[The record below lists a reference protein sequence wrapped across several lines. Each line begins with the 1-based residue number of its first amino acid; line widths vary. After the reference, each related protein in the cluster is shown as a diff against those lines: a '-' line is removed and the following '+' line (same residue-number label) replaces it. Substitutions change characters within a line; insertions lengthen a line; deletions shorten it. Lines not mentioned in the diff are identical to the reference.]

1 MKFKNSTKRN
11 ASFMTIML
19 AIVMVIMVTSASQPF
34 SDVSPTKDA
43 WCYTQ
48 VMKAYEAGLI
58 NGYGNGLFGKN
69 DPITRGQIVQILYNY
84 YGEDCGTNSGFSDV
98 PSSAWYAKAVTWAS
112 KNGVVSGYSNGT
124 FGPNNKLTREQMVTI
139 LYNVAGRPA
148 TNASA
153 LAQFNDRG
161 QVAAYAVNGFSWAV
175 SNKVVSGTSNTTL
188 SPRGTATRAQVA
200 VILIRYLEN
209 VEGVQFPDV
218 NGGST
223 QPVEPT
229 PTPTP
234 TPTKPDASN
243 SQNSDGTTN
252 AAYVNSLCDVGK
264 SNNYPTT
271 GDASSPNANGFY
283 TKANVDISGAKLH
296 YEVIPYVNEFLA
308 KHPDQIEANK
318 DYAPW
323 NITMHWVTTDE
334 QEEYTLLRAKEA
346 ASYFE
351 HKRPDNSSI
360 ISGENL
366 YRGENIAA
374 SVIKAWEN
382 SSGHAS
388 TMLNAGYEDRTTCV
402 ASCGYVWVMTIW
414 ASNQLQAVKSFAFNN
429 YFWAD

>member
-1 MKFKNSTKRN
+1 MKRKLTALLAAAALCLSLTIP
-11 ASFMTIML
+11 ASAAGSF
-19 AIVMVIMVTSASQPF
+19 A
-34 SDVSPTKDA
+34 DVSPTRDT

-48 VMKAYEAGLI
+48 VMQASEAGLM
-58 NGYGNGLFGKN
+58 NGYGSSLFGKN
-69 DPITRGQIVQILYNY
+69 DPITRGQMVQILYNY
-84 YGEDCGTNSGFSDV
+84 YGENCGTNSGFSDV
-98 PSSAWYAKAVTWAS
+98 PSSVWYAKAVTWAS
-112 KNGVVSGYSNGT
+112 KKGVASGYSNGT
-124 FGPNNKLTREQMVTI
+124 FGPDNQLTREQMVTI

-148 TNASA
+148 TNTSA

-234 TPTKPDASN
+234 TKPDASN

-264 SNNYPTT
+264 SNDYPTT

-283 TKANVDISGAKLH
+283 TKATVDISGAKLQ
-296 YEVIPYVNEFLA
+296 YDVIPYVNAFLE
-308 KHPDQIEANK
+308 KHSELIGTLSE
-318 DYAPW
+318 PW
-323 NITMHWVTTDE
+323 GTKLRWVTTDE

-346 ASYFE
+346 YSYFE
-351 HKRPDNSSI
+351 HKRPDNSWI
-360 ISGENL
+360 ISAENL
-366 YRGENIAA
+366 YRGNSGAEV
-374 SVIKAWEN
+374 VIKAWEN

-388 TMLNAGYEDRTTCV
+388 TMLSAGYQSYTTCV
-402 ASCGYVWVMTIW
+402 ASYNGVWVMTIFGPNGFADVKEF
-414 ASNQLQAVKSFAFNN
+414 ASNN
-429 YFWAD
+429 YFVR

>member
-1 MKFKNSTKRN
+1 MKIHKRLITAMAAAVLTATLAVPAFAAGPTFRDVP
-11 ASFMTIML
+11 ASHWAYT
-19 AIVMVIMVTSASQPF
+19 AIE
-34 SDVSPTKDA
+34 
-43 WCYTQ
+43 
-48 VMKAYEAGLI
+48 KAA
-58 NGYGNGLFGKN
+58 GNGMVAGVGDGKYAPN
-69 DPITRGQIVQILYNY
+69 GTITGGQLLTMLTRHFCPEDIETDPIVLSQAGHSGRWYSGNLY
-84 YGEDCGTNSGFSDV
+84 
-98 PSSAWYAKAVTWAS
+98 AALKH
-112 KNGVVSGYSNGT
+112 GYLDGIDPT
-124 FGPNNKLTREQMVTI
+124 EIDLDAPCTREQMVTI

-218 NGGST
+218 NGGAT
-223 QPVEPT
+223 QPVE
-229 PTPTP
+229 PTP

-264 SNNYPTT
+264 SNDYPTT

-283 TKANVDISGAKLH
+283 TKANVDVSGAKLQ
-296 YEVIPYVNEFLA
+296 YDVIPYVNAFLE
-308 KHPDQIEANK
+308 KHSELIGTLSE
-318 DYAPW
+318 PW
-323 NITMHWVTTDE
+323 GTKLRWVTTDE

-346 ASYFE
+346 YSYFE
-351 HKRPDNSSI
+351 HKRPDGTSG

-366 YRGENIAA
+366 YRGNSGAEV
-374 SVIKAWEN
+374 VIKAWEN

-388 TMLNAGYEDRTTCV
+388 TMLAIGYEARTTCV
-402 ASCGYVWVMTIW
+402 ASYNGVWVMTIW
-414 ASNQLQAVKSFAFNN
+414 GENDILKAQIFAPNN
-429 YFWAD
+429 YFRTK

>member
-1 MKFKNSTKRN
+1 MKRKLTALLAAAALCLSLTIP
-11 ASFMTIML
+11 ASAAGSF
-19 AIVMVIMVTSASQPF
+19 A
-34 SDVSPTKDA
+34 DVSPTRDA

-48 VMKAYEAGLI
+48 VMQASEAGLM
-58 NGYGNGLFGKN
+58 NGYGSSLFGKN
-69 DPITRGQIVQILYNY
+69 DPITRGQMVQILYNY
-84 YGEDCGTNSGFSDV
+84 YGENCGTNSGFSDV

-112 KNGVVSGYSNGT
+112 EKGVASGYSNGT

-188 SPRGTATRAQVA
+188 GPRGTATRAQVA

-218 NGGST
+218 NGGAT

-229 PTPTP
+229 PTPT
-234 TPTKPDASN
+234 KPDASS

-264 SNNYPTT
+264 SNDYPTT

-283 TKANVDISGAKLH
+283 TKANVDIAGAKLQ
-296 YEVIPYVNEFLA
+296 YDVIPYVNAFLA
-308 KHPDQIEANK
+308 KHPNLKETSTA
-318 DYAPW
+318 APW
-323 NITMHWVTTDE
+323 DTTMHWVTTDE

-346 ASYFE
+346 YSYFE
-351 HKRPDNSSI
+351 HARPDGSDI

-366 YRGENIAA
+366 YRGNSGAEV
-374 SVIKAWEN
+374 VIKAWEN

-388 TMLNAGYEDRTTCV
+388 IMLNAGCKNKTICV
-402 ASCGYVWVMTIW
+402 ASYNGVWVMTIW
-414 ASNQLQAVKSFAFNN
+414 GDINYQFVIKTASNN
-429 YFWAD
+429 YFVK

>member
-1 MKFKNSTKRN
+1 MKRKLTALLAAAALCLSLTIP
-11 ASFMTIML
+11 ASAAGSF
-19 AIVMVIMVTSASQPF
+19 A
-34 SDVSPTKDA
+34 DVSPTRDT

-48 VMKAYEAGLI
+48 VMQASEAGLM
-58 NGYGNGLFGKN
+58 NGYGSSLFGKN
-69 DPITRGQIVQILYNY
+69 DPITRGQMVQILYNY

-112 KNGVVSGYSNGT
+112 KKGVVSGYSNGT
-124 FGPNNKLTREQMVTI
+124 FGPDNKLTREQMVTI

-148 TNASA
+148 TNTSA

-234 TPTKPDASN
+234 TKPDASN

-264 SNNYPTT
+264 SNDYPTT

-283 TKANVDISGAKLH
+283 TKANVDISGAKLQ
-296 YEVIPYVNEFLA
+296 YDVIPYVNAFLA
-308 KHPDQIEANK
+308 KHAELKETNTS
-318 DYAPW
+318 PW
-323 NITMHWVTTDE
+323 DVTMHWVTTDE

-346 ASYFE
+346 YSYFE
-351 HKRPDNSSI
+351 HRRPDNSGI

-366 YRGENIAA
+366 YRGNSGAEV
-374 SVIKAWEN
+374 VIKSWEN

-388 TMLNAGYEDRTTCV
+388 AMLGAGYQSYTTCV
-402 ASCGYVWVMTIW
+402 ASYNGVWVMTIW
-414 ASNQLQAVKSFAFNN
+414 GDINYQFVIKTAPNN
-429 YFWAD
+429 YFVK

>member
-1 MKFKNSTKRN
+1 MKFKNSTKHV
-11 ASFMTIML
+11 AAFMSLML
-19 AIVMVIMVTSASQPF
+19 AIVMVIMVTSASPQF
-34 SDVSPTKDA
+34 TDVSPTKDA

-69 DPITRGQIVQILYNY
+69 DPITRGQMVQILYNY

-124 FGPNNKLTREQMVTI
+124 FGPNNQLTREQMVTI

-148 TNASA
+148 TNTSA
-153 LAQFNDRG
+153 LAQFNDGG

-234 TPTKPDASN
+234 TKPDASN

-264 SNNYPTT
+264 SNDYPTT

-283 TKANVDISGAKLH
+283 TKANVDISGAKLQ
-296 YEVIPYVNEFLA
+296 YDVIPYVNAFLA
-308 KHPDQIEANK
+308 KHPDRIDANK
-318 DYAPW
+318 DYKPW
-323 NITMHWVTTDE
+323 NVTMHWVSTDE

-346 ASYFE
+346 YDYFE
-351 HKRPDNSSI
+351 HRRPNGDAINSA
-360 ISGENL
+360 ENL
-366 YRGENIAA
+366 YRGENGAER
-374 SVIKAWEN
+374 VIKAWEN

-388 TMLNAGYEDRTTCV
+388 TMLGAGYEDETVCV
-402 ASCGYVWVMTIW
+402 ASYNGVWVMTLWNDNLTANLITY
-414 ASNQLQAVKSFAFNN
+414 APNN
-429 YFWAD
+429 YF

>member
-1 MKFKNSTKRN
+1 MKIHKRLITAMAAAVLTVTLAVPAFAAGPTFRDVP
-11 ASFMTIML
+11 ASHWAYT
-19 AIVMVIMVTSASQPF
+19 AIE
-34 SDVSPTKDA
+34 
-43 WCYTQ
+43 
-48 VMKAYEAGLI
+48 KAA
-58 NGYGNGLFGKN
+58 GNGMVAGVGDGKYAPN
-69 DPITRGQIVQILYNY
+69 GAITGGQLLTMLTRHFCPSDIETDPIVLSQAGHSGRWYSGNLY
-84 YGEDCGTNSGFSDV
+84 
-98 PSSAWYAKAVTWAS
+98 AALKH
-112 KNGVVSGYSNGT
+112 GYLDGIDPT
-124 FGPNNKLTREQMVTI
+124 EIDLDAPCTREQMVTI

-148 TNASA
+148 TNTSA

-264 SNNYPTT
+264 SNDYPTT

-283 TKANVDISGAKLH
+283 TKANVDISGAKLQ
-296 YEVIPYVNEFLA
+296 YDVIPYVNAFLA
-308 KHPDQIEANK
+308 KHPNLKETSTA
-318 DYAPW
+318 APW
-323 NITMHWVTTDE
+323 DTTMHWVTMDE

-346 ASYFE
+346 YSYFE
-351 HKRPDNSSI
+351 HARPDGSSG

-366 YRGENIAA
+366 YRGENGAER
-374 SVIKAWEN
+374 VIKAWEN

-388 TMLNAGYEDRTTCV
+388 TMLGAGYQSYTTCV
-402 ASCGYVWVMTIW
+402 ASYNGVWVMTIW
-414 ASNQLQAVKSFAFNN
+414 GDISYTLVIRCAPDNYYVK
-429 YFWAD
+429 

>member
-1 MKFKNSTKRN
+1 MKIHKRLITAMAAAVLTAALAVPAFAAGPTFRDVP
-11 ASFMTIML
+11 ASHWAYTAIEKAAGSGMVAGVGDGKYDPNGAITGGQLLTML
-19 AIVMVIMVTSASQPF
+19 TRHFCPEDIET
-34 SDVSPTKDA
+34 
-43 WCYTQ
+43 
-48 VMKAYEAGLI
+48 
-58 NGYGNGLFGKN
+58 
-69 DPITRGQIVQILYNY
+69 DPIVLSQAGHSGRWYSGNLY
-84 YGEDCGTNSGFSDV
+84 
-98 PSSAWYAKAVTWAS
+98 AALKH
-112 KNGVVSGYSNGT
+112 GYLDGIDPT
-124 FGPNNKLTREQMVTI
+124 EIDLDAPCTREQMVTI

-153 LAQFNDRG
+153 LSQFNDRG

-209 VEGVQFPDV
+209 VEGVQFPEV

-223 QPVEPT
+223 QPVEPK
-229 PTPTP
+229 PTPA
-234 TPTKPDASN
+234 PTKPDASN
-243 SQNSDGTTN
+243 NQNSDGTTN
-252 AAYVNSLCDVGK
+252 AAHVNSLCDVGK
-264 SNNYPTT
+264 SNDYPTT

-308 KHPDQIEANK
+308 KHSELKTTNTI
-318 DYAPW
+318 PW
-323 NITMHWVTTDE
+323 DITMHWVTTDE

-366 YRGENIAA
+366 YRGNSGAEV
-374 SVIKAWEN
+374 VI
-382 SSGHAS
+382 
-388 TMLNAGYEDRTTCV
+388 
-402 ASCGYVWVMTIW
+402 
-414 ASNQLQAVKSFAFNN
+414 
-429 YFWAD
+429 

>member
-1 MKFKNSTKRN
+1 MKRKLT
-11 ASFMTIML
+11 ALL
-19 AIVMVIMVTSASQPF
+19 AAAALCLTMAVPAFAADKTFPDVTGR
-34 SDVSPTKDA
+34 D

-48 VMKAYEAGLI
+48 VMQAAKSGLM
-58 NGYGNGLFGKN
+58 NGYADGQFGKN
-69 DPITRGQIVQILYNY
+69 DPITRGQMVQILYNY
-84 YGEDCGTNSGFSDV
+84 YGEDSGTNSGFSDV

-124 FGPNNKLTREQMVTI
+124 FGPNNQLTREQMVTI

-148 TNASA
+148 TNTSA

-229 PTPTP
+229 PTPT
-234 TPTKPDASN
+234 KPDASN

-264 SNNYPTT
+264 SNDYPTT
-271 GDASSPNANGFY
+271 GDAYSPNANGFY
-283 TKANVDISGAKLH
+283 TKANVDVSGAKLQ
-296 YEVIPYVNEFLA
+296 YDVIPYVNAFLA
-308 KHPDQIEANK
+308 KHPNLKETSTV
-318 DYAPW
+318 APW
-323 NITMHWVTTDE
+323 DTTMHWVTSDE

-346 ASYFE
+346 YSYFE
-351 HKRPDNSSI
+351 HKRPDNTGILSS
-360 ISGENL
+360 ENL
-366 YRGENIAA
+366 YRGNSGAEV
-374 SVIKAWEN
+374 VIKAWEN

-388 TMLNAGYEDRTTCV
+388 TMLSAGYTDTTTCV
-402 ASCGYVWVMTIW
+402 ASCNGVWVMTLWADNMPIW
-414 ASNQLQAVKSFAFNN
+414 VKTFASNN
-429 YFWAD
+429 YYWED

>member
-1 MKFKNSTKRN
+1 MKRKLTALLAAAALCLSLTIP
-11 ASFMTIML
+11 ASAAGSF
-19 AIVMVIMVTSASQPF
+19 A
-34 SDVSPTKDA
+34 DVSPTRDA

-48 VMKAYEAGLI
+48 VMQASEAGLM
-58 NGYGNGLFGKN
+58 NGYGSSLFGKN
-69 DPITRGQIVQILYNY
+69 DPITRGQMVQILYNY

-112 KNGVVSGYSNGT
+112 KNGVVSGYSNST
-124 FGPNNKLTREQMVTI
+124 FGPNNQLTREQMVTS

-148 TNASA
+148 TNTSA

-218 NGGST
+218 NGGSV
-223 QPVEPT
+223 QPVE
-229 PTPTP
+229 PTP

-264 SNNYPTT
+264 SNDYPTT

-283 TKANVDISGAKLH
+283 TKANVDISGAKLQ
-296 YEVIPYVNEFLA
+296 YDVIPYVNAFLA
-308 KHPDQIEANK
+308 KHPDQIDETWDVTA
-318 DYAPW
+318 
-323 NITMHWVTTDE
+323 HWVTTDE

-346 ASYFE
+346 YSYFE
-351 HKRPDNSSI
+351 HARPDGSDI

-366 YRGENIAA
+366 YRGNSGAEV
-374 SVIKAWEN
+374 VIKAWEN

-388 TMLNAGYEDRTTCV
+388 IMLNAGCKNKTICV
-402 ASCGYVWVMTIW
+402 ASCNGVWVMTIW
-414 ASNQLQAVKSFAFNN
+414 GDINYQFVLKTASNN
-429 YFWAD
+429 YFVK

>member
-1 MKFKNSTKRN
+1 MKAKIKSNLEMALGLTIVAALILGFAMTVM
-11 ASFMTIML
+11 ASPQFT
-19 AIVMVIMVTSASQPF
+19 
-34 SDVSPTKDA
+34 DVSPTKDA

-69 DPITRGQIVQILYNY
+69 DPITRGQMVQILYNY
-84 YGEDCGTNSGFSDV
+84 YGEDSGTNSGFSDV

-112 KNGVVSGYSNGT
+112 KSGVVSGYSNGT
-124 FGPNNKLTREQMVTI
+124 FGPNNQLTREQMVTI

-148 TNASA
+148 TNTSA
-153 LAQFNDRG
+153 LEQFNDRG

-218 NGGST
+218 NGGAT

-229 PTPTP
+229 PTPT
-234 TPTKPDASN
+234 KPDASS

-264 SNNYPTT
+264 SNDYPTT

-283 TKANVDISGAKLH
+283 TKANVDISGAKLQ
-296 YEVIPYVNEFLA
+296 YDVIPYVNAFLE
-308 KHPDQIEANK
+308 KHSELIGTLSE
-318 DYAPW
+318 PW
-323 NITMHWVTTDE
+323 GTKLRWVTTDE

-346 ASYFE
+346 YSYFE
-351 HKRPDNSSI
+351 HKRPDGTSG

-366 YRGENIAA
+366 YRGNSGAEV
-374 SVIKAWEN
+374 VIKAWEN

-388 TMLNAGYEDRTTCV
+388 TMLAIGYEARTTCV
-402 ASCGYVWVMTIW
+402 ASYNGVWVMTIW
-414 ASNQLQAVKSFAFNN
+414 GENDILKAQIFAPNN
-429 YFWAD
+429 YFRTK

>member
-1 MKFKNSTKRN
+1 MKIHKRLITAMAAAVLTATLAVPAFAAGPTFRDVP
-11 ASFMTIML
+11 ASHWAYTAIEKAAGSGMVAGVGDGKYDPNGAITGGQLLTML
-19 AIVMVIMVTSASQPF
+19 TRHFCP
-34 SDVSPTKDA
+34 SDIET
-43 WCYTQ
+43 
-48 VMKAYEAGLI
+48 
-58 NGYGNGLFGKN
+58 
-69 DPITRGQIVQILYNY
+69 DPIVLSQAGHSGRWYSGNLY
-84 YGEDCGTNSGFSDV
+84 
-98 PSSAWYAKAVTWAS
+98 AALKH
-112 KNGVVSGYSNGT
+112 GYLDGIDPT
-124 FGPNNKLTREQMVTI
+124 EIDLDAPCTREQMVTI

-148 TNASA
+148 TNTSA
-153 LAQFNDRG
+153 PAQFNDRG

-229 PTPTP
+229 PT
-234 TPTKPDASN
+234 KPDASS

-264 SNNYPTT
+264 SNDYPTT

-283 TKANVDISGAKLH
+283 TKATVDISGAKLH

-308 KHPDQIEANK
+308 KHSELKTTNTI
-318 DYAPW
+318 PW
-323 NITMHWVTTDE
+323 DITMHLVTTDE

-366 YRGENIAA
+366 YRGNSGAEV
-374 SVIKAWEN
+374 VIKAWEN

-388 TMLNAGYEDRTTCV
+388 SMLNAGYEDRTTCV
-402 ASCGYVWVMTIW
+402 ASCGDVWVMTIW
-414 ASNQLQAVKSFAFNN
+414 ASNQLQNVKTFAFNN
-429 YFWAD
+429 YFRVK

>member
-1 MKFKNSTKRN
+1 MKRKLTALLAAAALCLSLTIP
-11 ASFMTIML
+11 ASAAGSF
-19 AIVMVIMVTSASQPF
+19 A
-34 SDVSPTKDA
+34 DVSPTRDA

-48 VMKAYEAGLI
+48 VMQASEAGLM
-58 NGYGNGLFGKN
+58 NGYGSSLFGKN
-69 DPITRGQIVQILYNY
+69 DPITRGQMVQILYNY

-112 KNGVVSGYSNGT
+112 KNGVVSGYSNST
-124 FGPNNKLTREQMVTI
+124 FGPNNQLTREQMVTI

-148 TNASA
+148 TNTSA

-218 NGGST
+218 NGGSV
-223 QPVEPT
+223 QPVE
-229 PTPTP
+229 PTP

-264 SNNYPTT
+264 SNDYPTT

-283 TKANVDISGAKLH
+283 TKANVDISGAKLQ
-296 YEVIPYVNEFLA
+296 YDVIPYVNAFLA
-308 KHPDQIEANK
+308 KHPDQIDETWDVTA
-318 DYAPW
+318 
-323 NITMHWVTTDE
+323 HWVTTDE

-346 ASYFE
+346 YSYFE
-351 HKRPDNSSI
+351 HARPDGSDI

-366 YRGENIAA
+366 YRGNSGAEV
-374 SVIKAWEN
+374 VIKAWEN

-388 TMLNAGYEDRTTCV
+388 IMLNAGCKNKTICV
-402 ASCGYVWVMTIW
+402 ASCNGVWVMTIW
-414 ASNQLQAVKSFAFNN
+414 GDINYQFVLKTASNN
-429 YFWAD
+429 YFVK

>member
-1 MKFKNSTKRN
+1 MNKKR
-11 ASFMTIML
+11 ALSALLSL
-19 AIVMVIMVTSASQPF
+19 ALCAAMCVPALAAG
-34 SDVSPTKDA
+34 PT
-43 WCYTQ
+43 
-48 VMKAYEAGLI
+48 
-58 NGYGNGLFGKN
+58 
-69 DPITRGQIVQILYNY
+69 
-84 YGEDCGTNSGFSDV
+84 FSDV
-98 PSSAWYAKAVTWAS
+98 PASHWAYTAIEKAAGRGMVAGVGDGKYDPNGAITGGQLLAMLTRHFCPSDIETDPIVLSQAGHSGRWY
-112 KNGVVSGYSNGT
+112 SGNLYAALKHGYLDGIDPT
-124 FGPNNKLTREQMVTI
+124 EIDLDAPCTREQMVTI

-148 TNASA
+148 TNVSA

-234 TPTKPDASN
+234 TKPDASN

-264 SNNYPTT
+264 SNDYPTT

-283 TKANVDISGAKLH
+283 TKANVDISGAKLQ
-296 YEVIPYVNEFLA
+296 YDVIPYVNAFLA
-308 KHPDQIEANK
+308 KHAELKETNTS
-318 DYAPW
+318 PW
-323 NITMHWVTTDE
+323 DVTMHWVMTDE

-346 ASYFE
+346 YSYFE
-351 HKRPDNSSI
+351 HRRPNGDGI
-360 ISGENL
+360 FSGENL
-366 YRGENIAA
+366 YRGNSGAEVA
-374 SVIKAWEN
+374 IKAWEN

-388 TMLNAGYEDRTTCV
+388 TMLGAGYEDYTTCV
-402 ASCGYVWVMTIW
+402 ASYNDVWVMTIW
-414 ASNQLQAVKSFAFNN
+414 GPKGLAKVKTYAP
-429 YFWAD
+429 ADYIRD

>member
-1 MKFKNSTKRN
+1 MKIHKRLIT
-11 ASFMTIML
+11 AMAAAVL
-19 AIVMVIMVTSASQPF
+19 MVTLAVPVFAAGPTFRDVPASHWAYTAIEKAAGSGMVAGVGDGKYDPNGAITGGQLLAMLTRHFCP
-34 SDVSPTKDA
+34 SDIET
-43 WCYTQ
+43 
-48 VMKAYEAGLI
+48 
-58 NGYGNGLFGKN
+58 
-69 DPITRGQIVQILYNY
+69 DPIVLSQAGHSGRWYSGNLY
-84 YGEDCGTNSGFSDV
+84 
-98 PSSAWYAKAVTWAS
+98 AALKH
-112 KNGVVSGYSNGT
+112 GYLDGIDPT
-124 FGPNNKLTREQMVTI
+124 EIDLDAPCTREQMVTI

-148 TNASA
+148 TNTSA
-153 LAQFNDRG
+153 LAQFSDRG

-218 NGGST
+218 NGGSA

-234 TPTKPDASN
+234 TPTKPDASS

-264 SNNYPTT
+264 SNDYPTT

-283 TKANVDISGAKLH
+283 TKANVDISGAKLQ
-296 YEVIPYVNEFLA
+296 YDVIPYVNAFLA
-308 KHPDQIEANK
+308 KH
-318 DYAPW
+318 DYLKGTGSTPW
-323 NITMHWVTTDE
+323 DTTMHWVTTDE

-346 ASYFE
+346 YSYFE
-351 HKRPDNSSI
+351 HKRPNGDGV

-366 YRGENIAA
+366 YQGENGAER
-374 SVIKAWEN
+374 VIKAWEN

-388 TMLNAGYEDRTTCV
+388 TMLNAGTQIYTTCV
-402 ASCGYVWVMTIW
+402 ASYNGVWVMTIW
-414 ASNQLQAVKSFAFNN
+414 ADRNITNLISYAPNN
-429 YFWAD
+429 YFK

>member
-1 MKFKNSTKRN
+1 MKRKLTALLAAAALCLSLTIP
-11 ASFMTIML
+11 ASAAGSF
-19 AIVMVIMVTSASQPF
+19 A
-34 SDVSPTKDA
+34 DVSPTRDA

-48 VMKAYEAGLI
+48 VMQASEAGLM
-58 NGYGNGLFGKN
+58 NGYGSSLFGKN
-69 DPITRGQIVQILYNY
+69 DPITRGQMVQILYNY
-84 YGEDCGTNSGFSDV
+84 YGENCGTNSGFSDV

-112 KNGVVSGYSNGT
+112 KKGVVSGYSNGT

-153 LAQFNDRG
+153 LAQFSDRG

-218 NGGST
+218 NGGSA
-223 QPVEPT
+223 QPVE

-243 SQNSDGTTN
+243 SQNADGTTN
-252 AAYVNSLCDVGK
+252 ATYVNSLCDVGK
-264 SNNYPTT
+264 SNDYPTT

-283 TKANVDISGAKLH
+283 TKANVDISGAKLQ
-296 YEVIPYVNEFLA
+296 YDVIPYVNAFLA
-308 KHPDQIEANK
+308 KHAELKETNTS
-318 DYAPW
+318 PW
-323 NITMHWVTTDE
+323 DTTLRWVTTDE

-346 ASYFE
+346 YSYFE
-351 HKRPDNSSI
+351 HKRPDGSYI
-360 ISGENL
+360 LSGENL
-366 YRGENIAA
+366 YRGNSGAEV
-374 SVIKAWEN
+374 VIKAWEN

-388 TMLNAGYEDRTTCV
+388 TMLNTGYKDVETCV
-402 ASCGYVWVMTIW
+402 ASYNGVWVMTLWGDFDTKTIK
-414 ASNQLQAVKSFAFNN
+414 AVSANN
-429 YFWAD
+429 YYK

>member
-1 MKFKNSTKRN
+1 MKRKLTALLAAAALCLSLTLP
-11 ASFMTIML
+11 ASAAGSF
-19 AIVMVIMVTSASQPF
+19 A
-34 SDVSPTKDA
+34 DVSPTRDA

-48 VMKAYEAGLI
+48 VMQASEAGLM
-58 NGYGNGLFGKN
+58 NGYGSSLFGKN
-69 DPITRGQIVQILYNY
+69 DPITRGQMVQILYNY

-112 KNGVVSGYSNGT
+112 KKGVASGYSNGT

-148 TNASA
+148 TNTSA
-153 LAQFNDRG
+153 LSQFNDRG

-218 NGGST
+218 NGGSV

-229 PTPTP
+229 PTPS
-234 TPTKPDASN
+234 KPDASS

-264 SNNYPTT
+264 SNDYPTT

-283 TKANVDISGAKLH
+283 TKANVDVSGAKLQ
-296 YEVIPYVNEFLA
+296 YDVIPYVNAFLE
-308 KHPDQIEANK
+308 KHSSLK
-318 DYAPW
+318 GTTVVAPW
-323 NITMHWVTTDE
+323 DTEMHWVTTDE

-346 ASYFE
+346 YSYFE
-351 HKRPDNSSI
+351 HERPDGTGI
-360 ISGENL
+360 LSGENL
-366 YRGENIAA
+366 YRGNSGAEV
-374 SVIKAWEN
+374 VIKAWEN

-388 TMLNAGYEDRTTCV
+388 TMLNAGYTDSTTCV
-402 ASCGYVWVMTIW
+402 ASCNGVWVMTIW
-414 ASNQLQAVKSFAFNN
+414 DDIDCTLVVKYSPNN
-429 YFWAD
+429 YISTWGK

>member
-1 MKFKNSTKRN
+1 MKRKLTALLAAAALCLSLTIP
-11 ASFMTIML
+11 ASAAGSF
-19 AIVMVIMVTSASQPF
+19 A
-34 SDVSPTKDA
+34 DVSPTRDA

-48 VMKAYEAGLI
+48 VMQASEAGLM
-58 NGYGNGLFGKN
+58 NGYGSSLFGKN
-69 DPITRGQIVQILYNY
+69 DPITRGQMVQILYNY

-112 KNGVVSGYSNGT
+112 KKGVASGYSNGT
-124 FGPNNKLTREQMVTI
+124 FGPNNQLTREQMVTI

-148 TNASA
+148 TNTSA

-229 PTPTP
+229 PTPT
-234 TPTKPDASN
+234 KPDASN

-264 SNNYPTT
+264 SNDYPTT

-283 TKANVDISGAKLH
+283 TKANVDISGAKLQ
-296 YEVIPYVNEFLA
+296 YDVIPYVNAFLA
-308 KHPDQIEANK
+308 KH
-318 DYAPW
+318 DYLIKEHEDKGLAPW
-323 NITMHWVTTDE
+323 NVTMHWVTNDE
-334 QEEYTLLRAKEA
+334 AEEYTLLRAKEA
-346 ASYFE
+346 YAYFE
-351 HKRPDNSSI
+351 HERPNGQGLI
-360 ISGENL
+360 TGENL
-366 YRGENIAA
+366 YRGDSNAQ
-374 SVIKAWEN
+374 SVIKAWES

-388 TMLNAGYEDRTTCV
+388 AMLTAGAQDFETCV
-402 ASCGYVWVMTIW
+402 ASYNGVWVMTFW
-414 ASNQLQAVKSFAFNN
+414 NDRALSYLFTLAPND
-429 YFWAD
+429 YFK

>member
-1 MKFKNSTKRN
+1 MNKKR
-11 ASFMTIML
+11 ALSALLSL
-19 AIVMVIMVTSASQPF
+19 ALCAAMCVPALAAG
-34 SDVSPTKDA
+34 PT
-43 WCYTQ
+43 
-48 VMKAYEAGLI
+48 
-58 NGYGNGLFGKN
+58 
-69 DPITRGQIVQILYNY
+69 
-84 YGEDCGTNSGFSDV
+84 FSDV
-98 PSSAWYAKAVTWAS
+98 PATHWAYTAIEKAAGNGMVAGVGGGKYAP
-112 KNGVVSGYSNGT
+112 NGT
-124 FGPNNKLTREQMVTI
+124 ITGGQLLAMLTRHLCPEDIETDPIVLSQAGHSGRWYSGNLYAALKHGYLDGIDPTEIDLDAPCTREQMVTI

-148 TNASA
+148 TNTSA

-218 NGGST
+218 NGGSA
-223 QPVEPT
+223 QPVE

-264 SNNYPTT
+264 SNDYPTT

-283 TKANVDISGAKLH
+283 TKANVDISGAKLQ
-296 YEVIPYVNEFLA
+296 YDVIPYVNAFLA
-308 KHPDQIEANK
+308 KHSELKETNK
-318 DYAPW
+318 SPW
-323 NITMHWVTTDE
+323 DTAMRWVTTDE

-346 ASYFE
+346 YSYFE
-351 HKRPDNSSI
+351 HERPDGSYILSA
-360 ISGENL
+360 ENL
-366 YRGENIAA
+366 YRGKSGAEV
-374 SVIKAWEN
+374 VIKAWEN

-388 TMLNAGYEDRTTCV
+388 TMLNTGYEETSTCV
-402 ASCGYVWVMTIW
+402 ASYNGVWIMTIW
-414 ASNQLQAVKSFAFNN
+414 WEGDLKDVKTFAFNN
-429 YFWAD
+429 YLK

>member
-1 MKFKNSTKRN
+1 MKRKLTALLAAAALCLSLTIP
-11 ASFMTIML
+11 ASAAGSF
-19 AIVMVIMVTSASQPF
+19 A
-34 SDVSPTKDA
+34 DVSPTRDA

-48 VMKAYEAGLI
+48 VMQASEAGLM
-58 NGYGNGLFGKN
+58 NGYGSSLFGKN
-69 DPITRGQIVQILYNY
+69 DPITRGQMVQILYNY

-112 KNGVVSGYSNGT
+112 KKGVASGYSNGT

-139 LYNVAGRPA
+139 LYNVADKPE
-148 TNASA
+148 TNPSA
-153 LAQFNDRG
+153 ISQYSDYY
-161 QVAAYAVNGFSWAV
+161 QVASYAADGFAWAV
-175 SNKVVSGTSNTTL
+175 SNKVVSGTSSTTL

-209 VEGVQFPDV
+209 VEGVKFPDV
-218 NGGST
+218 DSST
-223 QPVEPT
+223 QQPVE

-243 SQNSDGTTN
+243 SQNTDGTTN

-264 SNNYPTT
+264 SNDYPTT

-296 YEVIPYVNEFLA
+296 YEVIPYVNAFLA
-308 KHPDQIEANK
+308 KHDYLIK
-318 DYAPW
+318 DNEDKGLDPW
-323 NITMHWVTTDE
+323 NVTMHWVTTDE

-346 ASYFE
+346 YSYFE
-351 HKRPDNSSI
+351 HERPNGSDI

-366 YRGENIAA
+366 YCGNSGAEV
-374 SVIKAWEN
+374 VIKAWEN

-388 TMLNAGYEDRTTCV
+388 AMLNAGTQTYTTCV
-402 ASCGYVWVMTIW
+402 ASYHEVWVMTIW
-414 ASNQLQAVKSFAFNN
+414 GDINYQFVIKTASNN
-429 YFWAD
+429 YFVK

>member
-1 MKFKNSTKRN
+1 MKRKLTALLAAAALCLSLTIP
-11 ASFMTIML
+11 ASAAGSF
-19 AIVMVIMVTSASQPF
+19 A
-34 SDVSPTKDA
+34 DVSPTRDA

-48 VMKAYEAGLI
+48 VMQASEAGLM
-58 NGYGNGLFGKN
+58 NGYGSSLFGKN
-69 DPITRGQIVQILYNY
+69 DPITRGQMVQILYNY
-84 YGEDCGTNSGFSDV
+84 YGEDSGTNSGFSDV

-112 KNGVVSGYSNGT
+112 KKGVVSGYSNGT
-124 FGPNNKLTREQMVTI
+124 FGPDNQLTREQMVTI
-139 LYNVAGRPA
+139 LYNVADKPA
-148 TNASA
+148 TNTSA
-153 LAQFNDRG
+153 ISQYSDYY
-161 QVAAYAVNGFSWAV
+161 QVASYAADGFAWAV
-175 SNKVVSGTSNTTL
+175 SNKVVSGTSSTTL
-188 SPRGTATRAQVA
+188 SPRVTATRAQVA

-234 TPTKPDASN
+234 TKPDASN
-243 SQNSDGTTN
+243 SQNADGTTN

-264 SNNYPTT
+264 SNDYPTT

-296 YEVIPYVNEFLA
+296 YEAIPYVNEFLA
-308 KHPDQIEANK
+308 KHSELKTTNTI
-318 DYAPW
+318 PW
-323 NITMHWVTTDE
+323 DITMHWVTTDE

-366 YRGENIAA
+366 YRGNSGAEV
-374 SVIKAWEN
+374 VIKAWEN

-388 TMLNAGYEDRTTCV
+388 SMLNAGYEDRTTCV
-402 ASCGYVWVMTIW
+402 ASCGDVWVMTIW
-414 ASNQLQAVKSFAFNN
+414 ASNQLQNVKTFAFNN
-429 YFWAD
+429 YFRVK